1 MEIINSTQ
9 KIVNKVDA
17 LLALRGLACLAVVMF
32 HCIIP
37 RKILIYQN
45 YDFTWLFVSDG
56 IIAVWIFFCLSGYLM
71 GKAFYTQRYTID
83 ISGVK
88 QFILNRALRICPLY
102 YFSILILGIFVYPS
116 VLRMENWGDLS
127 RICLFLTA
135 FPIPLFANLNWF
147 NPVLWSLST
156 EVQFYL
162 LVPFI
167 YSIFKPRLVT
177 KRQVIIT
184 TILLIM
190 IVFLLRCAAFVT
202 HPLHTALVLNLDVF
216 LCGFFVNAWFDIK
229 TKNQKIFSVSTPPQN
244 PKKLKIIEIIILI
257 IFYLVTAHHGY
268 HNEMWN
274 YPPPRPGMLGAT
286 FFRTAL
292 GYYVWP
298 VLTAI
303 ITSFFI
309 YAFECEEMHNNDGIK
324 NQKLSVKA
332 CRDNPGRLLEI
343 MGVLSYGVYLW
354 HLPIM
359 DKVMQILSIKNP
371 LDISFQLYWQ
381 KLLITLLFSIILST
395 VTYYLVELPATQ
407 YKKYRR
413 TNAL

>member
-1 MEIINSTQ
+1 MEILNTPP
-9 KIVNKVDA
+9 KKVNKVDA

-32 HCIIP
+32 HNIIP

-71 GKAFYTQRYTID
+71 GKAFYTQRYTTD

-102 YFSILILGIFVYPS
+102 YFSALILCIFVYPNA
-116 VLRMENWGDLS
+116 LRMENWGDLT

-135 FPIPLFANLNWF
+135 FPIPMFSNLDWF
-147 NPVLWSLST
+147 NPVIWSLST

-162 LVPFI
+162 IVPFI
-167 YSIFKPRLVT
+167 YSIFKPILVT
-177 KRQVIIT
+177 NRKIIIT
-184 TILLIM
+184 TFLLLI
-190 IVFLLRCAAFVT
+190 ISFLIRCAAFVT
-202 HPLHTALVLNLDVF
+202 HPFHTALLLNLDVF
-216 LCGFFVNAWFDIK
+216 LWGFFVNAWFDIQK
-229 TKNQKIFSVSTPPQN
+229 NNQKKFNAIAAPQN
-244 PKKLKIIEIIILI
+244 PKKLKIIAIIIGI

-274 YPPPRPGMLGAT
+274 YPPPRPGMLGST
-286 FFRTAL
+286 FFRTVL
-292 GYYVWP
+292 GYYIWP

-309 YAFECEEMHNNDGIK
+309 YAFESEEMQSNDLVK
-324 NQKLSVKA
+324 NQKLSGKA

-354 HLPIM
+354 HFPIR
-359 DKVMQILSIKNP
+359 DQVMKILSIKNP
-371 LDISFQLYWQ
+371 FDISFELYA
-381 KLLITLLFSIILST
+381 KNLLITLFFSIILST

-407 YKKYRR
+407 YKKYSEH
-413 TNAL
+413 